1 MADYDKQQ
9 LMMQLK
15 ALREEGETLTQ
26 SNPLS
31 IEEDKIAANEWFQ
44 RLTDLIGELPEGG
57 ADELNALQKILD
69 SKEGEPRYTGAILG
83 SEANFMGGFVA
94 ERQAEAEIFV
104 KKVSKILARI
114 DALIARIG

>member
-9 LMMQLK
+9 MTMQLK

-44 RLTDLIGELPEGG
+44 RLTDQIGR
-57 ADELNALQKILD
+57 AH
-69 SKEGEPRYTGAILG
+69 
-83 SEANFMGGFVA
+83 V
-94 ERQAEAEIFV
+94 
-104 KKVSKILARI
+104 
-114 DALIARIG
+114 